1 MLENILDKLYI
12 SILIITI
19 FFSIYSVF
27 RMIESVNIM
36 SKNNLKKHETSVYRN
51 N

>member
-12 SILIITI
+12 LILLITI

-27 RMIESVNIM
+27 RMIESVNSM
-36 SKNNLKKHETSVYRN
+36 SENNLKKHETSVYRN

>member
-12 SILIITI
+12 LFLIITI

-27 RMIESVNIM
+27 RMIESVNTM
-36 SKNNLKKHETSVYRN
+36 SENNLKKHETSIYRN